1 MEQLIDKIRTPSSRA
16 GNTVERA
23 GKMAEAGVC
32 LDAIAA
38 QMTHNSKNGTKY
50 SPRDAEVLAKVYE
63 DCKSNVLITSA
74 QAKAMIDD
82 AKDGSTEFVP
92 A

>member
-1 MEQLIDKIRTPSSRA
+1 MEQLFDKIRTPCSRA

-50 SPRDAEVLAKVYE
+50 SSRDAETLAKVYE

-74 QAKAMIDD
+74 QAKALIDD
-82 AKDGSTEFVP
+82 AKDGAAGLAP